1 MIRMIAV
8 ALAFVTVMSASELDA
23 IKAEPNL
30 EKRSDKA
37 LKFAADQIDAAT
49 SAYAAGDV
57 EKSKAALQDTLDAVE
72 LAYASLKETG
82 KNPRR
87 SPKHFKRAEVRTRE
101 MLRRMHSIETDF
113 SVDDRGMIE
122 KVEARVQ
129 QIHDELLASIF
140 KKKQ

>member
-1 MIRMIAV
+1 MIRVIAV
-8 ALAFVTVMSASELDA
+8 TLAFAAVLSASDLDA
-23 IKAEPNL
+23 IKAESNL

-37 LKFAADQIDAAT
+37 LKYAAEEIKTAST
-49 SAYAAGDV
+49 TYAAGNVD
-57 EKSKAALQDTLDAVE
+57 KSREALQEALDAVE
-72 LAYASLKETG
+72 LSYASLKETG

-101 MLRRMHSIETDF
+101 MLRRMRSIETEF
-113 SVDDRGMIE
+113 SVDDRAMIE

-140 KKKQ
+140 RKKK